1 MMQGGTFGGG
11 GGVFV
16 VGEIEGMEMVM
27 VMRMRM
33 TMVGGEVGRC
43 SRVGLDRGGL
53 RMSRVWSREWVGG
66 PDGARQ

>member
-11 GGVFV
+11 GVVV
-16 VGEIEGMEMVM
+16 VGEIEGMVMEM

-33 TMVGGEVGRC
+33 VGGEVERY

-53 RMSRVWSREWVGG
+53 RMSRVWFREWVGG

>member
-11 GGVFV
+11 VVV

-27 VMRMRM
+27 GMR
-33 TMVGGEVGRC
+33 MVGGEVGRY

-53 RMSRVWSREWVGG
+53 RMSRVWFREWVGG
-66 PDGARQ
+66 LDGARL

>member
-11 GGVFV
+11 VVV

-27 VMRMRM
+27 GMR
-33 TMVGGEVGRC
+33 MVGGEVGRY

-53 RMSRVWSREWVGG
+53 RMSRVWFREWVGG
-66 PDGARQ
+66 PGEARL

>member
-1 MMQGGTFGGG
+1 MMQGGAFGGCF
-11 GGVFV
+11 FV

-33 TMVGGEVGRC
+33 VGAEVGRC

-53 RMSRVWSREWVGG
+53 RMSRVWFRVWVGG

>member
-16 VGEIEGMEMVM
+16 VGEIEGMVMEMVM
-27 VMRMRM
+27 R
-33 TMVGGEVGRC
+33 MVGGEVGRY

-53 RMSRVWSREWVGG
+53 RMSRVWFREWVGG
-66 PDGARQ
+66 PDGARL

>member
-1 MMQGGTFGGG
+1 MMQGGTFGGGG

-16 VGEIEGMEMVM
+16 VGEIEGMVMEMG
-27 VMRMRM
+27 MR
-33 TMVGGEVGRC
+33 MVGGEVGRY

-53 RMSRVWSREWVGG
+53 RMSRVWFREWVGG

>member
-16 VGEIEGMEMVM
+16 VGEIEEMEMEM
-27 VMRMRM
+27 EMR
-33 TMVGGEVGRC
+33 MVGGEVGRC

-53 RMSRVWSREWVGG
+53 RMSRVWFREWVGG
-66 PDGARQ
+66 PDGARL